1 MMAAAYLPYI
11 MRDPSTQTYRRGVAQ
26 PGSAP
31 PWGGGGRRFK
41 SSRPDQHPC
50 RGVRIPGPSSS
61 MTPGVRRLRVE
72 PSRPD
77 QHFVPLL
84 VITSSLRSHA
94 TSAED
99 VAFIPGRRARASQAF
114 ARQPEGARAGS
125 PRVAHGTGTCRA
137 RPARQRREAQEKR
150 AIRGVFLFG
159 DFLLDKCTD
168 KQEKVTCC
176 GSATHKLYA
185 AAGGSK

>member
-41 SSRPDQHPC
+41 SSRPDQH
-50 RGVRIPGPSSS
+50 
-61 MTPGVRRLRVE
+61 
-72 PSRPD
+72 
-77 QHFVPLL
+77 FVPLL

-99 VAFIPGRRARASQAF
+99 VAFIPVWRARASQALP
-114 ARQPEGARAGS
+114 ASPKGRGREARASRTAQG
-125 PRVAHGTGTCRA
+125 RAVA
-137 RPARQRREAQEKR
+137 RPVWQRREAQEKR
-150 AIRGVFLFG
+150 AIRGVFVGRHMNWHVG
-159 DFLLDKCTD
+159 DLTSENLRFRETPNVSISYRRNAAEDEGHNWTD
-168 KQEKVTCC
+168 EFNKNT
-176 GSATHKLYA
+176 TWL
-185 AAGGSK
+185 